1 MQKSYTIINNNTIL
15 ENKSGN
21 NLTVN
26 KNIEEICKKLNMGCG
41 FKGYTPNFIAGP
53 MQEIK

>member
-1 MQKSYTIINNNTIL
+1 MQKSYAIINNNTIL
-15 ENKSGN
+15 EAKTGN
-21 NLTVN
+21 NITVN

-41 FKGYTPNFIAGP
+41 FKGYTPYFMANP

>member
-1 MQKSYTIINNNTIL
+1 MQKSYIVINNNTIL

-26 KNIEEICKKLNMGCG
+26 KNIEEICNKLNMGCG